1 MFSVD
6 NFYEFFNSC
15 YGSKSKN
22 IVPWI
27 FRPHGSK
34 NLAESFPLIEKHP
47 HASMELAELQISNA
61 LIMHDQES
69 FFHDHCMHIYRT
81 DLLCNKKNPA
91 WQEMTNEEL
100 FLQKW
105 RTCSWPIF
113 CHSEKN
119 SKDIAWVEQTGC
131 IPCYYFWHGLIAR
144 DWFRHW
150 KHYNNLQN
158 QSTWQKRFLLY
169 IRDCSGTRS
178 YRSDIKNRL
187 YELKDQ
193 IDTDWDRTR
202 NLSSDFSAKISM
214 EDGQN
219 TAIHLVAETLFD
231 ESKIHVTE
239 KVFKPMVMEQ
249 PFILFSAP
257 HTLEYLRN
265 YGFRTFDHIWDES
278 YDQEKNPSV
287 RMDKIINLIKKLCN
301 KSNTEFQDIIFHCR
315 EIIDHNKKYFFSDR
329 FEEILL
335 NELHYNMQIAIQEQ
349 QNRSVI
355 DPGGSIFF
363 VYDNIIKKNISIS
376 PHLKEDMRN
385 IIAVMS
391 TQYPKRYQLIK
402 QKYPWC

>member
-15 YGSKSKN
+15 YGLKSKN
-22 IVPWI
+22 IVPWS

-34 NLAESFPLIEKHP
+34 NLAESFPLIEKYP

-81 DLLCNKKNPA
+81 DLLGNKKNPA

-193 IDTDWDRTR
+193 IDIMIEIIIGR
-202 NLSSDFSAKISM
+202 NFNFIRFFEFYFVKNILILQIFRIIKLMWIERILKDFRCFKKLDFISNFYNFFSLFRNIKNDFS
-214 EDGQN
+214 
-219 TAIHLVAETLFD
+219 TT
-231 ESKIHVTE
+231 
-239 KVFKPMVMEQ
+239 
-249 PFILFSAP
+249 
-257 HTLEYLRN
+257 
-265 YGFRTFDHIWDES
+265 
-278 YDQEKNPSV
+278 
-287 RMDKIINLIKKLCN
+287 
-301 KSNTEFQDIIFHCR
+301 
-315 EIIDHNKKYFFSDR
+315 
-329 FEEILL
+329 ILL
-335 NELHYNMQIAIQEQ
+335 IY
-349 QNRSVI
+349 RSRFQYKLIVI
-355 DPGGSIFF
+355 SSRFQFF
-363 VYDNIIKKNISIS
+363 
-376 PHLKEDMRN
+376 
-385 IIAVMS
+385 
-391 TQYPKRYQLIK
+391 
-402 QKYPWC
+402 